1 MDVSH
6 IKLLLLDIDGVMTDG
21 LITIDDTGRQMQQF
35 HVRDGTGIVAWQR
48 CGLTVG
54 VLSGRSPRS
63 AVHRLT
69 ELHVDLIELGHSD
82 KLIGFE
88 NLCRRAGVIEDEVA
102 YIGDDLA
109 DLSVL
114 CRVGFPI
121 AVADAV
127 PEVREVAEYVTDTPG
142 GHGAVREAVEY
153 LLRSMN
159 RWDDVLERYGM

>member
-6 IKLLLLDIDGVMTDG
+6 LKLLLLDVDGVLTDG
-21 LITIDDTGRQMQQF
+21 GIYLDDVGRQTQRF

-63 AVHRLT
+63 VVHRMAALN
-69 ELHVDLIELGHSD
+69 VDLMELGVKE
-82 KLIGFE
+82 KLIGYE
-88 NLCRRAGVIEDEVA
+88 NLCRRGGVQDEQVA
-102 YIGDDLA
+102 FIGDDLI
-109 DLSVL
+109 DLPVL

-121 AVADAV
+121 AVADATA
-127 PEVREVAEYVTDTPG
+127 EVRNVAQYVTKAAG
-142 GHGAVREAVEY
+142 GQGAVREAIEF

-159 RWDDVLERYGM
+159 RWDEVLERYGM